1 MHKSDV
7 LSNGLIV
14 QTWDRCKRLYTSL
27 PHVCKAIRISESR
40 KFLLVES
47 RILGFGIQSCR
58 NPESK
63 FHWQRKYLESEIQG
77 MESRTQTCPGGKHQ
91 FPTGEWKSSN
101 NAGILMPALIPEVCT
116 GKIKIFPVH
125 TSRDMSDRRIMK
137 VYSPG
142 TPHGM
147 VMKAFFRRTR
157 PSIYLSKER
166 FRNVLPT
173 IRLSD

>member
-14 QTWDRCKRLYTSL
+14 QTWDRCKRLFTSL
-27 PHVCKAIRISESR
+27 PHVCKAIGISESR

-47 RILGFGIQSCR
+47 RILGFGIRNTELQESGIQVPLIKKVPGVR
-58 NPESK
+58 NP
-63 FHWQRKYLESEIQG
+63 RDGIQNPNLSWG
-77 MESRTQTCPGGKHQ
+77 ANISFLPVNEKVPIMQ
-91 FPTGEWKSSN
+91 
-101 NAGILMPALIPEVCT
+101 AL
-116 GKIKIFPVH
+116 IFPVH
-125 TSRDMSDRRIMK
+125 TSGDMSDRRIMK

-157 PSIYLSKER
+157 PSICLSKER